1 MLARYHVW
9 PFGTRPPDLG
19 KEPSILEVVLNDR
32 VVIGFL
38 RVGVVTIVGYVVVS
52 VPALILDRR
61 WMKGLGT
68 AGVSFDDARRA
79 DRSMEELQQELRETQ
94 RELEDQVTRTDLAE
108 QLLWELQSDV
118 PTGDNPPEG
127 GEQHGEDRG

>member
-1 MLARYHVW
+1 
-9 PFGTRPPDLG
+9 
-19 KEPSILEVVLNDR
+19 
-32 VVIGFL
+32 
-38 RVGVVTIVGYVVVS
+38 
-52 VPALILDRR
+52 
-61 WMKGLGT
+61 
-68 AGVSFDDARRA
+68 
-79 DRSMEELQQELRETQ
+79 MEELQQELRETQ